1 MRDLIRE
8 LLETLEEAETLA
20 THEAAGTRWDSGGRE
35 VLALLRRTVSMA
47 AELLTLAPKGE

>member
-20 THEAAGTRWDSGGRE
+20 TTEATGTRWDSGARE
-35 VLALLRRTVSMA
+35 VMHLLRRTVSLA
-47 AELLTLAPKGE
+47 AELLTIAPKEG

>member
-8 LLETLEEAETLA
+8 LLETLEAAETLA

-35 VLALLRRTVSMA
+35 VLDLLRRTVSMA
-47 AELLTLAPKGE
+47 AELLTLAPKEG